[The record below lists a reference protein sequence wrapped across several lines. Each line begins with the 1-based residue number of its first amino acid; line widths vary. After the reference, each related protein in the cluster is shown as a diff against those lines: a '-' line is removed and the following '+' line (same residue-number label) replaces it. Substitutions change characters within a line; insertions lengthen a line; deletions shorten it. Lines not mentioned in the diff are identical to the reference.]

1 MYKARGL
8 FALRTLFM
16 ALWWRARFYIYF
28 AYKAGMVAA
37 ARLPA
42 GESSGD
48 IGSREDPAAHLTP
61 ALDTFAV
68 LSTTPKSTQ
77 TCSMLRLEQ
86 GQGGALTTFV
96 GSNIDKDNK

>member
-1 MYKARGL
+1 
-8 FALRTLFM
+8 
-16 ALWWRARFYIYF
+16 
-28 AYKAGMVAA
+28 MVAA

-61 ALDTFAV
+61 ALDTFTV

-86 GQGGALTTFV
+86 GQRSAVTTFV